1 LLVTFTMQKP
11 FVMNRSI
18 LAELIRSNK
27 RLIIPNVGAFL
38 HRETESNTQ
47 FGITFS
53 PFLKYN
59 DGQLEELL
67 IKGYGH
73 SKIDALEQVK
83 NFSTEIFN
91 EIKEKGAYIIPGIGS
106 LVFDTKGAIYL
117 TSTEQPSIP
126 NEPIERDKN
135 DSESGD
141 LTTKS
146 TEVDFDM
153 DDKKPNKEQTSNEV
167 EETKQKSTPNKE
179 HYTEISPGVERV
191 NTNALDSIV
200 IDKSPTIDSE
210 KVDNQTDK
218 EEIEMK
224 SDNKKN
230 SSKPSLVRIIVFVA
244 VSLVVIL
251 TFAFIVR
258 ELAFAPDDANWESM
272 KSKPEKVEP
281 IKLPSD
287 VSSENDEIDK
297 KYETTNPD
305 EGKANIEST
314 NLQQTETAEDVIE
327 KNLTQSKPAKT
338 TSPIFS
344 LVVGSF
350 AEKANAQKFVN
361 NLKAEGYKAEVYN
374 RPNGKYLAVV
384 GRYSSKEEANTQKEK
399 LKNKF
404 QGIWIISR

>member
-1 LLVTFTMQKP
+1 
-11 FVMNRSI
+11 MNRSI

-47 FGITFS
+47 LGITFS

-67 IKGYGH
+67 VKGYGL

-83 NFSTEIFN
+83 NLSSEIFN
-91 EIKEKGAYIIPGIGS
+91 EIKEKGVYAIPGIGS
-106 LVFDTKGAIYL
+106 LVIDAKGAIYL
-117 TSTEQPSIP
+117 TSTEQPYTP
-126 NEPIERDKN
+126 NEPVVQNEK
-135 DSESGD
+135 DSESQH
-141 LTTKS
+141 LITKS
-146 TEVDFDM
+146 TEVDFELKDN
-153 DDKKPNKEQTSNEV
+153 KPNKEPSINLH
-167 EETKQKSTPNKE
+167 EEIKQDNSPNKE

-191 NTNALDSIV
+191 NTNALNSIV
-200 IDKSPTIDSE
+200 IDKSPAIDSE
-210 KVDNQTDK
+210 KEDKHSDK
-218 EEIEMK
+218 EEIEMRGE
-224 SDNKKN
+224 NPKN
-230 SSKPSLVRIIVFVA
+230 SSKPSLVKITVFVA

-258 ELAFAPDDANWESM
+258 ELAFAPDETSWDN
-272 KSKPEKVEP
+272 KGKPEKVEP

-305 EGKANIEST
+305 EGKADTEPT
-314 NLQQTETAEDVIE
+314 NQQQTETAEEVIE
-327 KNLTQSKPAKT
+327 KNLTQTRPANP

-344 LVVGSF
+344 LVLGSF

-361 NLKAEGYKAEVYN
+361 ELNAKGYSAEVYSK
-374 RPNGKYLAVV
+374 PNGKYLAVV
-384 GRYSSKEEANTQKEK
+384 GRYGSKEEANSQKEK
-399 LKNKF
+399 LKKEF